1 MKNCLLLVIACAI
14 LACNGKENDENQ
26 SDRTTDDFVLK
37 QEFQQLFDSAK
48 LNGAVLIYDLQK
60 DTFYSNDFEWCK
72 KGHLPASTFK
82 IANSIIA
89 LETGVVENDSTLLKW
104 DGQKR
109 AVKIWEQDL
118 ILRDAF
124 HFSCVPCYQGVARK
138 IGVERMIEYLDKLDY
153 GNMQVDSSNID
164 YFWLKGESEITQFQ
178 QIDFLRRFYLSKLP
192 ISEGTE
198 KIMKRMMVIEENE
211 NYKLTGKTGWS
222 DSNGNNGWFVGYVE
236 TKNGIYFYAANIE
249 PTENF
254 DMDLFSGIRKEIT
267 IKALKQIHIL

>member
-37 QEFQQLFDSAK
+37 QEFQQLFDSVK

-118 ILRDAF
+118 IFRDAF
-124 HFSCVPCYQGVARK
+124 HFSCVPCYQEVARK

-164 YFWLKGESEITQFQ
+164 YFWLEGESEITQFQ

-198 KIMKRMMVIEENE
+198 KTMKRMMVIEENK

-267 IKALKQIHIL
+267 IKALKQMHIL

>member
-14 LACNGKENDENQ
+14 LACNGKENDENK

-48 LNGAVLIYDLQK
+48 LNGAILVYDLQK

-124 HFSCVPCYQGVARK
+124 HFSCVPCYQEVARK

-164 YFWLKGESEITQFQ
+164 YFWLEGESEITQFQ

-198 KIMKRMMVIEENE
+198 KTMKRMMVIEENK

-267 IKALKQIHIL
+267 IKALKQMHIL